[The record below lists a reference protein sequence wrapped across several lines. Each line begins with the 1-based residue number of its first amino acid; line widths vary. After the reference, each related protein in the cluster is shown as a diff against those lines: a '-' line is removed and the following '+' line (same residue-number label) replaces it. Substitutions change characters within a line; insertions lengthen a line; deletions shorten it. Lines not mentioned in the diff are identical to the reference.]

1 MEGKVHHLQK
11 CLDGIYKVIR
21 SANDILCGISQPS
34 VCSEVLQ
41 SPQGVAYISGVNEVY
56 KVAKRVE
63 GGMKSLN
70 IDNQNLHNRL
80 RDIELTWNN
89 LQAFFSF
96 SPTILQMLS
105 SELTPVCSPATDSEN
120 GPIRTCGVCLFR
132 TGNELNWKMPAT
144 CLKFKRVGMEVS
156 GVAITREMVLGKLKG
171 LKVDVP
177 WTTWTA
183 TYGSE
188 RGQGK
193 YSALQQLSLSRQ
205 LC

>member
-1 MEGKVHHLQK
+1 M
-11 CLDGIYKVIR
+11 VIGN
-21 SANDILCGISQPS
+21 ANDTLCGISQPS

-41 SPQGVAYISGVNEVY
+41 SPQGFAYISGVNEVY

-105 SELTPVCSPATDSEN
+105 SELTPDCSPATDSET
-120 GPIRTCGVCLFR
+120 GQIKTCGVCLFR
-132 TGNELNWKMPAT
+132 AGNELNGKAN
-144 CLKFKRVGMEVS
+144 
-156 GVAITREMVLGKLKG
+156 AVLYNSCHYHASCANFWLNCVDSNLPG
-171 LKVDVP
+171 LL
-177 WTTWTA
+177 A
-183 TYGSE
+183 AEGRSLASE
-188 RGQGK
+188 
-193 YSALQQLSLSRQ
+193 SSCSCAELQRHQL
-205 LC
+205 

>member
-21 SANDILCGISQPS
+21 NANDILCGISQPS

-132 TGNELNWKMPAT
+132 TGNELNGKANT
-144 CLKFKRVGMEVS
+144 
-156 GVAITREMVLGKLKG
+156 VLYNSCHYHASCANFWLNCVDSNLPG
-171 LKVDVP
+171 LIAAEERSQ
-177 WTTWTA
+177 T
-183 TYGSE
+183 SE
-188 RGQGK
+188 PCSSCAELPGH
-193 YSALQQLSLSRQ
+193 QL
-205 LC
+205 